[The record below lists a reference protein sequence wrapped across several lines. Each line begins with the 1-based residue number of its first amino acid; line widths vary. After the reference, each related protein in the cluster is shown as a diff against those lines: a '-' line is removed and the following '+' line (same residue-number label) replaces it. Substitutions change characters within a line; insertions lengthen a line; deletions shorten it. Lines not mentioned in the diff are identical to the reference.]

1 MNPKNTREEIIVVS
15 ELCLS
20 YGTSLILGNATFS
33 VEQGQCLAVMG
44 GSGCGKSTLLRSMVG
59 LLRPKSGRITVNR
72 TSLWGGSHEPDWEI
86 LRNFGVLFQS
96 GALWSSMNL
105 LENVSLPLETFSGLS
120 AREIKE
126 LAMYKIGLVGLKGA
140 EFLYPSQLSGGMKKR
155 AGIARALALDP
166 KVLFFDE
173 PSAGLD
179 PINCRKLDEL
189 ILDLKQNLGLT
200 FVVVS
205 HEIESILAIADD
217 GIFLDA
223 NSKSILA
230 RGHPQTLRD
239 SCAVPEVKNFFARS
253 LPSSVQNQN

>member
-1 MNPKNTREEIIVVS
+1 MSAPDPSEPVIEVS
-15 ELCLS
+15 DLCLS
-20 YGTSLILGNATFS
+20 YGSSTILKNVTFS

-59 LLRPKSGRITVNR
+59 LLRPRSGQITVHGAA
-72 TSLWGGSHEPDWEI
+72 LWDGCHEPDWEI
-86 LRNFGVLFQS
+86 LRNLGVLFQS

-105 LENVSLPLETFSGLS
+105 LENVSLPLETFSALS
-120 AREIKE
+120 APEIKE
-126 LAMYKIGLVGLKGA
+126 LAMYKIGLVGLRGA
-140 EFLYPSQLSGGMKKR
+140 ESLYPSQLSGGMKKR

-179 PINCRKLDEL
+179 PVNCRKLDEL

-205 HEIESILAIADD
+205 HEIESIFAIADN

-223 NSKSILA
+223 NSRSILDH
-230 RGHPQTLRD
+230 GHPQTLREN
-239 SCAVPEVKNFFARS
+239 SPVSEVRNFFARS
-253 LPSSVQNQN
+253 LPA

>member
-1 MNPKNTREEIIVVS
+1 MSTPNPIVPVIGVS
-15 ELCLS
+15 DLCLS
-20 YGTSLILGNATFS
+20 YGTSSILENATFS
-33 VEQGQCLAVMG
+33 VEQGACLAVMG

-59 LLRPKSGRITVNR
+59 LLRPRSGQITVHGA
-72 TSLWGGSHEPDWEI
+72 TLWDGRHEPDSEI
-86 LRNFGVLFQS
+86 LRNLGVLFQS
-96 GALWSSMNL
+96 GALWSSMTL

-120 AREIKE
+120 APEVKE

-140 EFLYPSQLSGGMKKR
+140 ESLYPSQLSGGMKKR

-179 PINCRKLDEL
+179 PVNCRKLDEL

-205 HEIESILAIADD
+205 HEIESVFAIADD

-223 NSKSILA
+223 NSRSILA
-230 RGHPQTLRD
+230 RGHPQTL
-239 SCAVPEVKNFFARS
+239 SESSPVSEVRNFFTRS
-253 LPSSVQNQN
+253 LPA

>member
-1 MNPKNTREEIIVVS
+1 MSIPNPSVPVIGVS
-15 ELCLS
+15 NLCLS
-20 YGTSLILGNATFS
+20 YGRLNILKNATFS

-59 LLRPKSGRITVNR
+59 LLRPRSGQITVHGAK
-72 TSLWGGSHEPDWEI
+72 LWDGRHDPDSEI
-86 LRNFGVLFQS
+86 LRNLGVLFQS

-120 AREIKE
+120 ATEIKE
-126 LAMYKIGLVGLKGA
+126 LAMYKIGLVGLQGA

-179 PINCRKLDEL
+179 PVNCRKLDEL

-205 HEIESILAIADD
+205 HEIESIIAIADD

-223 NSKSILA
+223 NSRSILA
-230 RGHPQTLRD
+230 HEKPQTLRENPL
-239 SCAVPEVKNFFARS
+239 VPEVRKFFARS
-253 LPSSVQNQN
+253 LPA

>member
-1 MNPKNTREEIIVVS
+1 MSTPNPIVPVIGVS
-15 ELCLS
+15 DLCLS
-20 YGTSLILGNATFS
+20 YGTSSILENATFS
-33 VEQGQCLAVMG
+33 VEKGACLAVMG

-59 LLRPKSGRITVNR
+59 LLRPRSGQITVHGA
-72 TSLWGGSHEPDWEI
+72 TLWDGRHEPDSEI
-86 LRNFGVLFQS
+86 LRNLGVLFQS
-96 GALWSSMNL
+96 GALWSSMTL

-120 AREIKE
+120 APEVKE

-140 EFLYPSQLSGGMKKR
+140 ESLYPSQLSGGMKKR

-179 PINCRKLDEL
+179 PVNCRKLDEL

-205 HEIESILAIADD
+205 HEIESVFAIADD

-223 NSKSILA
+223 NSRSILA
-230 RGHPQTLRD
+230 RGHPQTL
-239 SCAVPEVKNFFARS
+239 SESSPVSEVRNFFTRS
-253 LPSSVQNQN
+253 LPA

>member
-1 MNPKNTREEIIVVS
+1 MNTLNPMLPVIGVS
-15 ELCLS
+15 DLCLS
-20 YGTSLILGNATFS
+20 YGPSSILENATFS

-59 LLRPKSGRITVNR
+59 LLRPRSGQITMHGA
-72 TSLWGGSHEPDWEI
+72 TLWDGHEPDSAI
-86 LRNFGVLFQS
+86 LRNLGVLFQS
-96 GALWSSMNL
+96 GALWSSMTL

-120 AREIKE
+120 APEVKE

-140 EFLYPSQLSGGMKKR
+140 ESLYPSQLSGGMKKR

-179 PINCRKLDEL
+179 PVNCRKLDEL

-205 HEIESILAIADD
+205 HEIESIFAIADD

-223 NSKSILA
+223 NSRSILGH
-230 RGHPQTLRD
+230 GHPQSL
-239 SCAVPEVKNFFARS
+239 SESSPVPEVRNFFARS
-253 LPSSVQNQN
+253 LPD

>member
-1 MNPKNTREEIIVVS
+1 MSSPDPIEPVIGVS
-15 ELCLS
+15 DLCLS
-20 YGTSLILGNATFS
+20 YGSSTILENATFS

-59 LLRPKSGRITVNR
+59 LLRPRSGQITVHGAK
-72 TSLWGGSHEPDWEI
+72 LWDGYHEPDWEI
-86 LRNFGVLFQS
+86 LRNLGVLFQS

-120 AREIKE
+120 APEIKE

-140 EFLYPSQLSGGMKKR
+140 ESLYPSQLSGGMKKR

-179 PINCRKLDEL
+179 PVNCRKLDEL

-205 HEIESILAIADD
+205 HEIESIFAIADN

-223 NSKSILA
+223 NSRSILDH
-230 RGHPQTLRD
+230 GHPQTLREN
-239 SCAVPEVKNFFARS
+239 SPVSEVRNFFARS
-253 LPSSVQNQN
+253 LPA

>member
-1 MNPKNTREEIIVVS
+1 MSTLNPSIPVIGVS
-15 ELCLS
+15 DLCLS
-20 YGTSLILGNATFS
+20 YGSSMILENATFS

-59 LLRPKSGRITVNR
+59 LLRPKSGQIKVHGAP
-72 TSLWGGSHEPDWEI
+72 LWDGRHAPDSRI
-86 LRNFGVLFQS
+86 LRGLGVLFQG

-120 AREIKE
+120 AAEIKE
-126 LAMYKIGLVGLKGA
+126 LAMYKIGQVGLKGA
-140 EFLYPSQLSGGMKKR
+140 ESLYPSQMSGGMKKR

-179 PINCRKLDEL
+179 PVNCRKLDEL
-189 ILDLKQNLGLT
+189 ILDLKQNLALT

-205 HEIESILAIADD
+205 HEIESIVSIADN

-223 NSKSILA
+223 NSRTILA
-230 RGHPQTLRD
+230 HGHPQSLRE
-239 SCAVPEVKNFFARS
+239 SCSVPEVRDFFART
-253 LPSSVQNQN
+253 LPA